1 MRKIKMI
8 LILSILF
15 LIPIKVLAYNTAY
28 VEEKKITLEN
38 IPEEIKD
45 LGANGTIYYPEK
57 ANYYEFIDDKNNY
70 NVIYEIK
77 NNSSKLGWATF
88 DLDGNKVSE
97 KTINR
102 YLTLFGTALY
112 YNNYLYVLYGTTDN
126 KTVDAS
132 SPDYASTP
140 TILLAKYDTNG
151 GIVKTISV
159 KGYDMSPTLT
169 KSRLTSYDKEYGT
182 KIAFNAGNADMAVSN
197 GIIGVNFAR
206 EMYNGHQMSFALFF
220 DATSLDCLNKSSDF
234 TDYGINR
241 YHWVSHS
248 FAQRIIGTSDNEFL
262 MADQGDAN
270 PRSLVVFKT
279 NGISN
284 PLTAKYNLYN
294 IFHFREA
301 NDSEYGYNNTYANL
315 GNIIELN
322 DGYLVVGAS
331 EKTLSLNYAN
341 SSSVNEPRNIF
352 IQKLDKNFEGKSSET
367 LQKFKTDLRKS
378 EEKRTSI
385 QNKGEFRLSN
395 SQVIDYGVKW
405 ITDYNDYNKSVV
417 NVRATKLDNGN
428 IAIIWL
434 EKGLKNWTAPHDKE
448 YYFSGDSKYY
458 YMIIDSDGN
467 IIENPLEI
475 ESINVSSLINLN
487 TKGNL
492 IYWTQEDSNGL
503 TFYKLDISKTSSSIE
518 FERVGDET
526 VYITDNNIKNYKFSV
541 KTNKDGDLEWHSSND
556 YVATVDN
563 SGNVTILKSGTTTIT
578 VTNKRY
584 NVSLDYTLDVKYKVE
599 EIELIPDEKNIE
611 LVEGRTTTITY
622 VGQPYIAYD
631 RKINWQSSND
641 DIVAIDKIDATH
653 VTIRAVSGGDAKLIG
668 TANDGSGIKVEI
680 NVHAIG
686 KMTSLKFEKTDIY
699 LRNGQTYQLK
709 PIIEPKTANDTINYS
724 FSYGNTSKITISKD
738 GLITA
743 GGMGHVEYRVS
754 GRYSDVTTYIN
765 IYSYD
770 TVLDTHSINLKNIGD
785 TANLKVTTYPN
796 DYYPD
801 WQTSNVGVVTVDKF
815 GKIKATGKGIA
826 TITVTAS
833 NGYSD
838 KCTVVVGDVL
848 KGDLNENG
856 KIEVI
861 DAVEA
866 LYYALGKRELTNHK
880 IEIGDF
886 NNDQRITAIDAVDIL
901 RLYMK

>member
-1 MRKIKMI
+1 MKKIKII

-15 LIPIKVLAYNTAY
+15 LIPNKVLAYNTAY

-45 LGANGTIYYPEK
+45 LGSNGTIYYPER

-88 DLDGNKVSE
+88 DLDGNKISE

-126 KTVDAS
+126 KTIDTS

-151 GIVKTISV
+151 GIVKTTSV

-182 KIAFNAGNADMAVSN
+182 KIAFDAGNADMAVSN
-197 GIIGVNFAR
+197 GIIGTNFAR

-234 TDYGINR
+234 ADYGINNE
-241 YHWVSHS
+241 HWVSHS

-262 MADQGDAN
+262 MADQGDSI
-270 PRSLVVFKT
+270 PRGLVISKT
-279 NGISN
+279 SGIKN
-284 PLTAKYNLYN
+284 PLTAKYNYF
-294 IFHFREA
+294 ITFSFREG
-301 NDSEYGYNNTYANL
+301 NDSEYGYNSTFANF

-322 DGYLVVGAS
+322 DGYLAVGAS

-341 SSSVNEPRNIF
+341 SSSANEPRNIF
-352 IQKLDKNFEGKSSET
+352 IQKLDKKIMGNDADT
-367 LQKFKTDLRKS
+367 VQKFNTELRKS
-378 EEKRTSI
+378 EERRTSTLNMGSFHLI
-385 QNKGEFRLSN
+385 DTLIF
-395 SQVIDYGVKW
+395 DYGVKW
-405 ITDYNDYNKSVV
+405 ITDYNDYDKSVV

-428 IAIIWL
+428 VAIIWL
-434 EKGLKNWTAPHDKE
+434 ERGLKNWAPPHDKE

-475 ESINVSSLINLN
+475 ESINVSSLININ
-487 TKGNL
+487 TKGNI

-526 VYITDNNIKNYKFSV
+526 VYITDNNIKTYKFSV
-541 KTNKDGDLEWHSSND
+541 KTNKDGDLEWRSSND

-563 SGNVTILKSGTTTIT
+563 SGNVSILRSGITTIT

-584 NVSLDYTLDVKYKVE
+584 NVSLDYVLDVKYKVE
-599 EIELIPDEKNIE
+599 EIELTPNEKDIE

-622 VGQPYIAYD
+622 VGLPYIAYD

-641 DIVAIDKIDATH
+641 DIVAIDKIDTTH

-686 KMTSLKFEKTDIY
+686 KITSLKFEKTDIY
-699 LRNGQTYQLK
+699 LRKGQTYQLK
-709 PIIEPKTANDTINYS
+709 PIIEPKTANDQITYRP
-724 FSYGNTSKITISKD
+724 SYGNISNITISDD
-738 GLITA
+738 GLITTK
-743 GGMGHVEYRVS
+743 GLGHAEYIVS

-801 WQTSNVGVVTVDKF
+801 WQTSNDRVVTVDKY

-866 LYYALGKRELTNHK
+866 LYYALGKRELTPYK

-886 NNDQRITAIDAVDIL
+886 NNDQKITAIDAVDIL